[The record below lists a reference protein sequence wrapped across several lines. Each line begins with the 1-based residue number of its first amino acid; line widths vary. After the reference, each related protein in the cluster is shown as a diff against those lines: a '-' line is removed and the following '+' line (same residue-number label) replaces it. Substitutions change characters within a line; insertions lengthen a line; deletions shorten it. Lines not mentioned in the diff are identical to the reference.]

1 MVYRSSYS
9 KKRKAPLVRIVR
21 KRKGMSRVKVP
32 VATRRYI
39 KSAIN
44 RSSELKHASP
54 LVRNNISIHAY
65 GLPPGGPSQL
75 TCEDLTTVFTIPQG
89 TSDGFRIGDRIR
101 VKSLNVKGFVNLDSS
116 RADDATYK
124 KNPMYVK
131 MFIGKR
137 LDTLSDPN
145 TISGGFSKFLAAG
158 PVSTPPQNLPSDM
171 YRYVNKDLY
180 QIMATRMFKIGSSA
194 PSNVP
199 NDSAQWNNDFG
210 FSKNFSVSLNKHV
223 NNVKYSDGGTIP
235 TNCAFYMWFL
245 VCFANGSSVDVL
257 TNNIPLEVH
266 YDVNCTYYD
275 E

>member
-54 LVRNNISIHAY
+54 LVRNNVPIRPF
-65 GLPPGGPSQL
+65 GFPPGGPSQL
-75 TCEDLTTVFTIPQG
+75 TCEDLTQVFTIPQG
-89 TSDGFRIGDRIR
+89 TADGFRIGDRLR
-101 VKSLNVKGFVNLDSS
+101 VKSLNVRGFVNLDSTK
-116 RADDATYK
+116 ADDATYK

-137 LDTLSDPN
+137 IDTLQNPN
-145 TISGGFSKFLAAG
+145 TITGGFTKLLAAG
-158 PVSTPPQNLPSDM
+158 PVAQSPQNLPSDM
-171 YRYVNKDLY
+171 YRYINKDLY

-194 PSNVP
+194 PSNTP

-210 FSKNFSVSLNKHV
+210 FSKNFSVSLNKNV
-223 NNVKYSDGGTIP
+223 NVVKYSDAGTTP

-245 VCFANGSSVDVL
+245 VCFANGSTPDVL
-257 TNNIPLEVH
+257 TNDLPLEVH